1 MRNLCHEGKPWC
13 YANIATAA
21 RCLQA
26 SVGAEC
32 EGLGTRYLIEI
43 DNADA
48 LRLARH
54 VSGRRR
60 SQLPDSR

>member
-1 MRNLCHEGKPWC
+1 MVLRKHSDGS
-13 YANIATAA
+13 
-21 RCLQA
+21 
-26 SVGAEC
+26 SVPAGLRRQC
-32 EGLGTRYLIEI
+32 EGLGTPYLIEI

-48 LRLARH
+48 LHLARH